1 MNCAVLHRALGQRVS
16 LVRSLSM
23 DPWLEPQLK
32 QMALGGNKA
41 LKAFYAKYDLIEEE
55 VQMKYNSVA
64 AEYYRVKL
72 RSLAEGIQFSED
84 EPSFQDGRNVVVL
97 NEEE

>member
-1 MNCAVLHRALGQRVS
+1 
-16 LVRSLSM
+16 
-23 DPWLEPQLK
+23 
-32 QMALGGNKA
+32 MALGGNKA

-84 EPSFQDGRNVVVL
+84 EPSF
-97 NEEE
+97 